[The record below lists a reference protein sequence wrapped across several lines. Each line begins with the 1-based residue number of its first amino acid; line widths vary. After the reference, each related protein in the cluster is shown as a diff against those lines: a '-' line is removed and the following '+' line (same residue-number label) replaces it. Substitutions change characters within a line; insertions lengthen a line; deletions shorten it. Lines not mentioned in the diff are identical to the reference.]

1 MNKLWQSAQTEGQEV
16 EVSEHTA
23 DLHPMALSMLAR
35 RGLLTTEQIDD
46 FLNPSWDKGV
56 HDPFL
61 FNNMSLAADRILQAV
76 QNHEQIVI
84 HGDYDADGVTGSAVL
99 ASTLKMLLGEQNI
112 QPDDQKQEIVYVQ
125 GASEAGKELRARFF
139 SIVKDSDRCLVDV
152 YIPHREKEGYGLNQE
167 SVELIYQHGCDLLIT
182 VDCGIANVKEIEKAV
197 SLGMDVIV
205 VDHHQHGEVLPPAML
220 IHPKVEGENYPF
232 KDLAAVGVA
241 WKLASG
247 LTREAE
253 KRGYQVPAGWDKWL
267 LDLVSIATITDIV
280 PLIGENR
287 VLEKYGLLVLNKQR
301 RPGIRALVESANW
314 RKGELDSETVGFVLG
329 PRINAAGRM
338 EHAHIALDLLMEEDL
353 DKARLKASELD
364 TINRSRQKATESLMQ
379 NAEKMMEEHASHSL
393 IFAWSPD
400 WSPSLVGLAAGKY
413 ADRWGK
419 PAIFVG
425 NYGGVWIGSGRSVQ
439 NYDIT
444 AAVREAGEGLLL
456 RHGGHA
462 QACGFSLDD
471 QDKVIRFGELL
482 RQHAASHLVL
492 DELQPVLQYEARLEL
507 KDIDDSLLLTLK
519 KFEPF
524 GEKNP
529 KPIFMSGGLEV
540 VEVSMVGAAQNHIR
554 CLLRSPDGRTQ
565 KFIGFYRADL
575 KEVIHRGML
584 VDVVYEMGESEW
596 NGRKEIQCKLVDA
609 RAAILN

>member
-1 MNKLWQSAQTEGQEV
+1 MNKLWQSAQIEDQKV
-16 EVSEHTA
+16 EAGRYAAE
-23 DLHPMALSMLAR
+23 LHPMALSMLAR
-35 RGLLTTEQIDD
+35 RGLLTAEQIED
-46 FLNPSWDKGV
+46 FLNPSWEKGV

-61 FNNMSLAADRILQAV
+61 FNNMAVATDRILRAV
-76 QNHEQIVI
+76 ENQEHIVI

-99 ASTLKMLLGEQNI
+99 AATLKMLLENKNLQTG
-112 QPDDQKQEIVYVQ
+112 DQKQEIVYTQAVS
-125 GASEAGKELRARFF
+125 GVDPEAGARFF
-139 SIVKDSDRCLVDV
+139 NVVKDAGRCLVDV

-167 SVELIYQHGCDLLIT
+167 SVDLIHQHGCDLLMT

-197 SLGMDVIV
+197 ALGMDVIV

-220 IHPKVEGENYPF
+220 IHPKVDGENYPF

-241 WKLASG
+241 WKLATG
-247 LTREAE
+247 LTKEAE

-364 TINRSRQKATESLMQ
+364 MINRSRQKATENLMQ
-379 NAEKMMEEHASHSL
+379 NADKIMEEHASHSL

-413 ADRWGK
+413 ADKWGK
-419 PAIFVG
+419 PAVFVG

-471 QDKVIRFGELL
+471 QAKVIRFGELL
-482 RQHAASHLVL
+482 RQHAAAHLVL
-492 DELQPVLQYEARLEL
+492 EELQPVLQYEARLEL
-507 KDIDDSLLLTLK
+507 KDINDDLLSTLK
-519 KFEPF
+519 RFEPF

-529 KPIFMSGGLEV
+529 KPVFMSGGLEV
-540 VEVSMVGAAQNHIR
+540 VDVSLVGAAQNHIR
-554 CLLRSPDGRTQ
+554 CLLKSSDGRTQ

-575 KEVIHRGML
+575 KEVIYRGMM
-584 VDVVYEMGESEW
+584 VDVVYEVGESEW
-596 NGRKEIQCKLVDA
+596 NGKKEIQCKLVDA
-609 RAAILN
+609 RAATLN